1 MPLLA
6 ASPLTSTAAVVREL
20 LLAAGGA
27 PQRMA
32 QLYAAAN
39 AAVGPLSR
47 THFRESVVR
56 GMFARGEL
64 RKQRVVPAAAAG
76 AAAPAGGAVGGAG
89 AGGAGGGG
97 GGGRGGGG
105 GSAASAAAAA
115 AELRPF
121 FGITL
126 APSAKARA
134 LVRESRAPGGKLAA
148 TLAAVRE
155 ARARAVPA
163 AAAAAVAAV
172 SGGAAK
178 GAAKGAAAA
187 AAPAAAKGAAP
198 LR

>member
-1 MPLLA
+1 MPPLLP

-27 PQRMA
+27 PQRMS
-32 QLYAAAN
+32 QLFAAAN

-47 THFRESVVR
+47 THFREAIVA

-64 RKQRVVPAAAAG
+64 RKQRVVPAAAA
-76 AAAPAGGAVGGAG
+76 AAGAG
-89 AGGAGGGG
+89 AGASGGASSAGG
-97 GGGRGGGG
+97 
-105 GSAASAAAAA
+105 AAAASSSSSSSSA

-134 LVRESRAPGGKLAA
+134 LVREARAPGGKLAA
-148 TLAAVRE
+148 TLAAVAA

-163 AAAAAVAAV
+163 PAAAAVAAV
-172 SGGAAK
+172 AVK
-178 GAAKGAAAA
+178 AAA
-187 AAPAAAKGAAP
+187 AAPAAAAAAP
-198 LR
+198 PPLR

>member
-1 MPLLA
+1 MPPLLP

-27 PQRMA
+27 PQRMS
-32 QLYAAAN
+32 QLFAAAN

-47 THFRESVVR
+47 THFREAIVA

-64 RKQRVVPAAAAG
+64 RKQRVVPAAAA
-76 AAAPAGGAVGGAG
+76 AAGAG
-89 AGGAGGGG
+89 AGASGGASSAGG
-97 GGGRGGGG
+97 
-105 GSAASAAAAA
+105 AAAASSSSSSSA

-134 LVRESRAPGGKLAA
+134 LVREARAPGGKLAA
-148 TLAAVRE
+148 TLAAVAA

-163 AAAAAVAAV
+163 PAAAAVAAV
-172 SGGAAK
+172 AVK
-178 GAAKGAAAA
+178 AAA
-187 AAPAAAKGAAP
+187 AAPEAAAPPPPP

>member
-1 MPLLA
+1 MPPLVP

-27 PQRMA
+27 PQRMS

-47 THFRESVVR
+47 THFREAVVA

-64 RKQRVVPAAAAG
+64 RKQRVVPAAAAAASANAAGG
-76 AAAPAGGAVGGAG
+76 AAA
-89 AGGAGGGG
+89 
-97 GGGRGGGG
+97 
-105 GSAASAAAAA
+105 AASSSSSSSSSSA

-134 LVRESRAPGGKLAA
+134 LVREARAPGGKLAA
-148 TLAAVRE
+148 TLAAVAA

-163 AAAAAVAAV
+163 PAAAAVAAV
-172 SGGAAK
+172 AGK
-178 GAAKGAAAA
+178 AAA
-187 AAPAAAKGAAP
+187 AAPAAAAAA